1 MFQAN
6 TIVNFNVFFEHILEV
21 INHNYYSFVSD
32 NTRTTSRLNIPSS
45 FKICVLYEKN
55 LIESSVLK

>member
-21 INHNYYSFVSD
+21 IDHNYYSFVSD
-32 NTRTTSRLNIPSS
+32 NTRTTSRFNISSS

-55 LIESSVLK
+55 LIESSILK